1 MSWLAAARK
10 RVFEMLASSAAL
22 LASASSEFRRVNSS
36 VRSRTRFS
44 SVALAR
50 SSASA
55 ASKLGVTWDKVV
67 TSPPS
72 GMRLAR
78 TSVAA
83 HLNPH
88 ITVGQALQIGRAL
101 VGVGGQPHLDER
113 VNVAGAGRTDRAEK
127 LE

>member
-22 LASASSEFRRVNSS
+22 FASASSELRRVSSS

-55 ASKLGVTWDKVV
+55 ASNDGVTSVKVM
-67 TSPPS
+67 TRPPS
-72 GMRLAR
+72 GIRLER
-78 TSVAA
+78 TS
-83 HLNPH
+83 
-88 ITVGQALQIGRAL
+88 ITM
-101 VGVGGQPHLDER
+101 
-113 VNVAGAGRTDRAEK
+113 
-127 LE
+127 